1 MEARR
6 DCEFG
11 KGSHDKGNWVA
22 HDHYC
27 YYGYHVHR

>member
-1 MEARR
+1 MEARL

-11 KGSHDKGNWVA
+11 KGSHDEGNRVA

-27 YYGYHVHR
+27 YHVHR